1 MRIGV
6 FGGTFDPPHI
16 AHLILADESCFQLDL
31 DKILWVLTPVSPLK
45 PDVQI
50 TPWYQRLELLEAAIS
65 DNPKFVISK
74 VDIDRAA
81 PSYTYQTLRILNEDH
96 PDDEII
102 FLMGGD
108 SLRDLPLWEKPE
120 ELISYC
126 KEIGVMERPGARTNI
141 DKLEKTIPGLRD
153 KVKWVE
159 APLLEIS
166 SRRIRKKIERG
177 EPVKYYLQD
186 EVYKL
191 IESNNLYFSVD

>member
-1 MRIGV
+1 
-6 FGGTFDPPHI
+6 
-16 AHLILADESCFQLDL
+16 
-31 DKILWVLTPVSPLK
+31 
-45 PDVQI
+45 
-50 TPWYQRLELLEAAIS
+50 
-65 DNPKFVISK
+65 
-74 VDIDRAA
+74 
-81 PSYTYQTLRILNEDH
+81 
-96 PDDEII
+96 
-102 FLMGGD
+102 
-108 SLRDLPLWEKPE
+108 
-120 ELISYC
+120 
-126 KEIGVMERPGARTNI
+126 MERPGARTNI